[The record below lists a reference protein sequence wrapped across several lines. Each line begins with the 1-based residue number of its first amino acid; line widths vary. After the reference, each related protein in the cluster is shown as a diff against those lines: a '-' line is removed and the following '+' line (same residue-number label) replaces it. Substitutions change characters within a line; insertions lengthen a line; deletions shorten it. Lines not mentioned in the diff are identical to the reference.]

1 MASTQRAS
9 SGGARDLKAELVL
22 AILEACDEEGEDL
35 PLASLLAAVCA
46 GRPEFKHL
54 VDKLMACYGDL
65 PPRVALAQMVR
76 DQVWCEAV
84 KKAGK
89 AYLSGA

>member
-1 MASTQRAS
+1 MALTQRAS

-35 PLASLLAAVCA
+35 PFAGLLAAVCA

-54 VDKLMACYGDL
+54 ADKLMACYGDL
-65 PPRVALAQMVR
+65 PPRVALAQMAK
-76 DQVWCEAV
+76 DQIWREAV
-84 KKAGK
+84 EKASK